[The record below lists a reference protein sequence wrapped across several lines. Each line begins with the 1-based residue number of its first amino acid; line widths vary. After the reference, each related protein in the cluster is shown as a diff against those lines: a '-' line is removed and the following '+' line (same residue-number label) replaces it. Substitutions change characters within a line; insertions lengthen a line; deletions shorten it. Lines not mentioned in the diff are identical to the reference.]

1 MPVHAAYRKLLSSFG
16 PQGWWPLIRG
26 PRGAAPKTSEAA
38 LPRVIP
44 RSASF
49 PCYHPGVY
57 RKPGPGQ
64 ALEICLGTILTQN
77 TAWSNVVKAL
87 GALSGAGALDAERI
101 LRMSPARLQT
111 LIRPSGYFVQKAVKL
126 KEFCRRARQNGG
138 AGRWLS
144 APLGPL
150 REELLRVHGVGPETA
165 DSMLLYAGFRPA
177 FVVDAYTRRITQ
189 RLGWLEEGADYART
203 RAYLAARLP
212 RSVKVYQEFHALFVE
227 LAKRFCSKRDPECPR
242 CPLRGNCRTGR
253 KHG

>member
-26 PRGAAPKTSEAA
+26 PRGPRRGASAPPA
-38 LPRVIP
+38 
-44 RSASF
+44 
-49 PCYHPGVY
+49 YHPGVY
-57 RKPGPGQ
+57 LKPRRRE
-64 ALEICLGTILTQN
+64 ALEICLGAILTQN

-87 GALSGAGALDAERI
+87 SALSRAGALDAERI
-101 LRMSPARLQT
+101 LRMSPARLQA
-111 LIRPSGYFVQKAVKL
+111 LIRPSGYFVQKALKL
-126 KEFCRRARQNGG
+126 KEFCRRVSEEGG
-138 AGRWLS
+138 VRRWFS
-144 APLGPL
+144 RPLGPL
-150 REELLRVHGVGPETA
+150 REDLLGVHGVGPETA
-165 DSMLLYAGFRPA
+165 DSMLLYAGSRPA